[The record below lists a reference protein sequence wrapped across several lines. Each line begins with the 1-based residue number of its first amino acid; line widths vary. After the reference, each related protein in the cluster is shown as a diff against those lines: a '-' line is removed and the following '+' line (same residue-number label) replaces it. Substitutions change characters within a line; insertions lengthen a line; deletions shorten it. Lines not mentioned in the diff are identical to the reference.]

1 MDKSTI
7 SKKRAFTLLAVLS
20 MLGQVAFAQNSL
32 YSDVKA
38 KKVGDIITV
47 ILKESTTGSSSSD
60 SKLQTSADGQAEGSI
75 SGNFLPFEPVF
86 GSGANVNF
94 GSDQKNSSTQRQ
106 LLEGF
111 LSVQIIEVTPTG
123 DLIVKGSRLTEVNGE
138 VHEMKITGTVRQ
150 NDIDGNN
157 MVMSYLIANANIS
170 YMKKGGIKDKKKDNG
185 FLKKVMFGA
194 VSAGLTAAAIL
205 KGLNNN

>member
-1 MDKSTI
+1 M
-7 SKKRAFTLLAVLS
+7 
-20 MLGQVAFAQNSL
+20 
-32 YSDVKA
+32 
-38 KKVGDIITV
+38 
-47 ILKESTTGSSSSD
+47 
-60 SKLQTSADGQAEGSI
+60 
-75 SGNFLPFEPVF
+75 
-86 GSGANVNF
+86 
-94 GSDQKNSSTQRQ
+94 
-106 LLEGF
+106 LEGF